1 MRIDLNSDLG
11 EAYGPWRMGDDAAM
25 LDLVSS
31 ANIACGGYASDPDT
45 MFATLQA
52 AAARGVSIGAHP
64 GYADR
69 EGFGRRIIPMQPDQI
84 ARMVAAQVGS
94 LQGVA
99 ALAGARL
106 RYVKPHGA
114 LYNLASEDRAVAVS
128 IATAVAAL
136 PGDLAILAMPGSEL
150 ARAAEAA
157 GLSVFAEIFADRAYL
172 PDGRLAPRG
181 LPGAVLHDPEAV
193 ARRLLDVLDS
203 GWMPVLDG
211 TPIRMPADSVCIH
224 GDNPAAVAVAALL
237 RQRLTEAGV
246 TIAPFLAAP

>member
-31 ANIACGGYASDPDT
+31 ANIACGGHASDPDT
-45 MFATLQA
+45 MFATLSA

-94 LQGVA
+94 LMGVA
-99 ALAGARL
+99 AIAGAEV

-114 LYNLASEDRAVAVS
+114 LYNLASEDRVVAQAIVS
-128 IATAVAAL
+128 AVAAL
-136 PGDLAILAMPGSEL
+136 PGRLAILAMPGSEL
-150 ARAAEAA
+150 AQAAEAA
-157 GLSVFAEIFADRAYL
+157 GLRVFAEIFADRGYL

-181 LPGAVLHDPEAV
+181 MAGAVLHDPEIV

-203 GWMPVLDG
+203 GLMPVLDG
-211 TPIRMPADSVCIH
+211 APIPMPADSVCIH
-224 GDNPAAVAVAALL
+224 GDNPAAVAVAGLL

-246 TIAPFLAAP
+246 GIAPFLATS